1 MSSSLLLPFNTSTIS
16 NTLNPEDRAAQRK
29 ALVAPFSE
37 KFDANPEDVLQ
48 FIENFTQCCKE
59 TGIIEDFNFI
69 IKEKL
74 PLSDVD
80 MDDTIARTQWLTDSH
95 HFTMGNLPI
104 DYSKATLENV
114 KQARDSLLHDL
125 SLLKCVPG
133 PKKQPKASRHWFLS
147 KIINGSTLY

>member
-1 MSSSLLLPFNTSTIS
+1 MSSSLLLPFNTSRFS

-80 MDDTIARTQWLTDSH
+80 MDDTMHELSGLLILITLQWKISPLI
-95 HFTMGNLPI
+95 LP
-104 DYSKATLENV
+104 
-114 KQARDSLLHDL
+114 
-125 SLLKCVPG
+125 
-133 PKKQPKASRHWFLS
+133 KQP
-147 KIINGSTLY
+147 